1 MWFVLFQ
8 FEESYNAMLAAFDL
22 FDYLSDGYISRVDF
36 RRVLQE
42 FGLNIS
48 VTDLDNFL
56 ARWGQHK
63 GLYALESSLFLAGLM
78 LKCGFCFSPLPMNL
92 CIYLHMFLCKRQSH
106 KIMFSW
112 TSRIWNIHEHWSPFV
127 NMIIVPQFMDIKH
140 SIFNSHLL
148 VQMILF
154 VYYTTQ
160 YSWEHHWYSRFS
172 FRIIVYT
179 MYYLASNCVRVSWYI

>member
-56 ARWGQHK
+56 ARWEQHK
-63 GLYALESSLFLAGLM
+63 GLNALESSLFLAGSM
-78 LKCGFCFSPLPMNL
+78 LKRGFCFSPLPMNL
-92 CIYLHMFLCKRQSH
+92 CIYLNIFLCRRQSH
-106 KIMFSW
+106 KIMFCW
-112 TSRIWNIHEHWSPFV
+112 TSRIWIIHEHWSPFV
-127 NMIIVPQFMDIKH
+127 NMIIIPQVVDIKH
-140 SIFNSHLL
+140 SIFNSLDPTCTL
-148 VQMILF
+148 
-154 VYYTTQ
+154 YYTIP
-160 YSWEHHWYSRFS
+160 EN
-172 FRIIVYT
+172 IINIAGFHSELLYKPSIT
-179 MYYLASNCVRVSWYI
+179 

>member
-1 MWFVLFQ
+1 MGLIWFVLFQ

-56 ARWGQHK
+56 ARWEQHK
-63 GLYALESSLFLAGLM
+63 GLYALESSLFVAGLM
-78 LKCGFCFSPLPMNL
+78 LKCGFCFSPLLMNL
-92 CIYLHMFLCKRQSH
+92 CIYLHMFWCRRQSH

-112 TSRIWNIHEHWSPFV
+112 TIRIWNIHDHWSPFV
-127 NMIIVPQFMDIKH
+127 NMIIIPQVMDIKH
-140 SIFNSHLL
+140 SIVNSHDLTCTL
-148 VQMILF
+148 
-154 VYYTTQ
+154 YYTIH
-160 YSWEHHWYSRFS
+160 EN
-172 FRIIVYT
+172 IINIAGFHFELLYKPSIT
-179 MYYLASNCVRVSWYI
+179 